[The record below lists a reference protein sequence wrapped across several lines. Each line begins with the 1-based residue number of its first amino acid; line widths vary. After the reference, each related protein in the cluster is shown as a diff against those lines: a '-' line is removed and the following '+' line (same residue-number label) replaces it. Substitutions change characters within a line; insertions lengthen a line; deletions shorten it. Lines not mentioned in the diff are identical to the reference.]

1 MTARS
6 IEDRVARAA
15 EAALADKRFVTPVD
29 VLMSVGW
36 LQPGLVDRW
45 RQGRVEYLEAA
56 AQVDSE
62 KLSEAMAALVR
73 WSEQRGLQPSETEYA
88 ARTRDRRRL
97 RFTASGDAAIERA
110 YSTHWVS
117 TELSERKRE
126 RLRERQSRPP
136 DLVVISPIR
145 DWACAEC
152 GGSGGLLM
160 MEEGG
165 PLCLDCVDMGHLVF
179 LPSGDAALTRRAKRA
194 SRLSAVVVRFSRAR
208 RRYERQGILVEESAL
223 DAAEAECLEDEE
235 VRRRRR
241 LRDETRRVDE
251 DRALPG
257 RARARNRA
265 AVPGLSRGPG
275 GGDRPARRDAG
286 KRPGGEDPGRA
297 GAGPGGHHACGGRL
311 GAPRGHALRRAADV
325 RGGQGRGKGPRPTRR
340 RPSPG
345 QLAPLTRPVRGAIP
359 APRPR

>member
-15 EAALADKRFVTPVD
+15 EAALADKRFVTPID
-29 VLMSVGW
+29 VLIGVGW
-36 LQPGLVDRW
+36 LQPGPVDRW

-56 AQVDSE
+56 AQVDSD
-62 KLSEAMAALVR
+62 KLSDAMAALLR
-73 WSEQRGLQPSETEYA
+73 WTEQQGLQPSETEYV

-97 RFTASGDAAIERA
+97 RFTPSGDPAIERA

-117 TELSERKRE
+117 PELSER
-126 RLRERQSRPP
+126 
-136 DLVVISPIR
+136 
-145 DWACAEC
+145 
-152 GGSGGLLM
+152 
-160 MEEGG
+160 
-165 PLCLDCVDMGHLVF
+165 
-179 LPSGDAALTRRAKRA
+179 
-194 SRLSAVVVRFSRAR
+194 
-208 RRYERQGILVEESAL
+208 
-223 DAAEAECLEDEE
+223 
-235 VRRRRR
+235 
-241 LRDETRRVDE
+241 
-251 DRALPG
+251 
-257 RARARNRA
+257 
-265 AVPGLSRGPG
+265 
-275 GGDRPARRDAG
+275 
-286 KRPGGEDPGRA
+286 GEDPGRA